1 MLTARLQPLQR
12 RFDFARRTEP
22 GPLDTPGGDWCR
34 RQESVGGL
42 PVLVELWAYDARCG
56 QSLCAAVF
64 EEMLRVERVT
74 SPLRP
79 ASELSRIHREAG
91 QRAVALSG
99 EMFGLITRALELSA
113 LTRGAFDIRVAAD
126 GAPHGGRD
134 GTDPAAAGP
143 AAARPRG
150 LQIDPERRT
159 LRFDDPDLRIDL
171 GALALAHAVD
181 GAARILQRRGVTHAI
196 VSAGGHTRVI
206 GDRRGRPWRVPFAD
220 AGVAD
225 GAAAWLPLAAG
236 CLSIARERPA
246 CPVAMHD
253 LHDAHD
259 AAPLDG
265 RPDPGHLGAPHPR
278 PQAGECAFAVA
289 SPGPAAEGRAAA
301 LQRSV
306 AVRAADGWVAAALA
320 EAVLRLGAERGL
332 ELLQT
337 LPGADAAIVDADG
350 RLVATPGL
358 LDAPASSLRQ

>member
-171 GALALAHAVD
+171 RALALAHAVD

-253 LHDAHD
+253 LHDA
-259 AAPLDG
+259 APLDG

-278 PQAGECAFAVA
+278 PQAGECAFAVG

-301 LQRSV
+301 PQRSV